1 MTLIKNI
8 AIAAVV
14 GLVLIVLLR
23 VIGFLFSLG
32 GLIIAGVIVAFVF
45 RQLQNR
51 SEKRGSAV

>member
-14 GLVLIVLLR
+14 GLVLIVLLK

-45 RQLQNR
+45 RQLQNQ
-51 SEKRGSAV
+51 SSAKGEVS